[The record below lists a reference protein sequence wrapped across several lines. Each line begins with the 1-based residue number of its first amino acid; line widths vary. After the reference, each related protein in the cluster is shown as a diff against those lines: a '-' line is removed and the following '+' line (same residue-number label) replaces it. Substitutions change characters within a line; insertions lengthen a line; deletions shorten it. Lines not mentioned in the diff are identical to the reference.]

1 MARITVFRENQQLRG
16 KALAA
21 NTVASFLVAQGKSS
35 LPDLSETWV
44 MNAELL
50 TFLNRPR
57 ALDHW
62 CDLGRLLPRGGG
74 YVLTRHGLD
83 TVLNRE
89 ANEARGASGKRNA
102 FNVSPELVRLAR
114 LFILTGRTQEPSGI
128 EVLSMTLDVDIPE
141 GDWSP

>member
-57 ALDHW
+57 ALDH
-62 CDLGRLLPRGGG
+62 
-74 YVLTRHGLD
+74 
-83 TVLNRE
+83 
-89 ANEARGASGKRNA
+89 
-102 FNVSPELVRLAR
+102 
-114 LFILTGRTQEPSGI
+114 
-128 EVLSMTLDVDIPE
+128 
-141 GDWSP
+141 